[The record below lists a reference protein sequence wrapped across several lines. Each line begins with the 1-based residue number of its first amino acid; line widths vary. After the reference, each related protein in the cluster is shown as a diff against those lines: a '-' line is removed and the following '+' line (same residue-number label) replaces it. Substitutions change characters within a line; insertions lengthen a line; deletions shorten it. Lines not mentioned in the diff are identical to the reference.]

1 MKTQPWQLAE
11 QIAAEYRTLE
21 ELLKEQVRLEAQI
34 GRERLRIN
42 KTIKQALEAFEKE
55 SSEQSATK

>member
-42 KTIKQALEAFEKE
+42 KTIKQALE
-55 SSEQSATK
+55 

>member
-11 QIAAEYRTLE
+11 QIATEYKVLE

-55 SSEQSATK
+55 SSEQTTK